1 LIVVVEIAPLG
12 SVMDKSNGYES
23 IAATFMK
30 YRGQSVSGIGTS
42 AIRQWAGARPPGAV
56 VLDLG
61 CGTGLPVT
69 HVLREKELTV
79 YGIDASP
86 TLVAA
91 FRQNFPGTPVACEA
105 AEESVFFNRQYDA
118 VISVGLLFLLQTR
131 VQETIIQKV
140 SRALNPGGKF
150 LFTSPSVKTDWVDI
164 LTGQS
169 STSPGAATYQAWLSA
184 SGLTLREEFEDEGN
198 NHYYNAA
205 KSEE

>member
-1 LIVVVEIAPLG
+1 
-12 SVMDKSNGYES
+12 MDKSNGYES

-42 AIRQWAGARPPGAV
+42 VIRQWAGALPPGAA

-61 CGTGLPVT
+61 CGTGLPVSN
-69 HVLREKELTV
+69 VLVEEKLTV

-105 AEESVFFNRQYDA
+105 AEESAFFNRQFDA
-118 VISVGLLFLLQTR
+118 VIAVGLLFLLPAH

-140 SRALNPGGKF
+140 GCALCPGGKF
-150 LFTSPSVKTDWVDI
+150 LFTSPSVKTDWVDV

-169 STSPGAATYQAWLSA
+169 STSPGATTYQAWLSA
-184 SGLTLREEFEDEGN
+184 AGLTLREEFEDEGN
-198 NHYYNAA
+198 NHYYDAI
-205 KSEE
+205 KPEE

>member
-1 LIVVVEIAPLG
+1 
-12 SVMDKSNGYES
+12 MDKSNGYES
-23 IAATFMK
+23 IAPTFMK
-30 YRGQSVSGIGTS
+30 YRGQSVSGIGIS
-42 AIRQWAGARPPGAV
+42 AIRQWAGALPPGAA

-69 HVLREKELTV
+69 HVLGEEGLTV

-91 FRQNFPGTPVACEA
+91 FRQNFPGIPVACEA
-105 AEESVFFNRQYDA
+105 AEESAFFNRQFDA
-118 VISVGLLFLLQTR
+118 VIALGLLFLLPAH
-131 VQETIIQKV
+131 VQETLIRKI
-140 SRALNPGGKF
+140 SRALNPNGKF
-150 LFTSPSVKTDWVDI
+150 LFTSPSVKTEWVDI

-198 NHYYNAA
+198 NHYYNAL
-205 KSEE
+205 KTEE